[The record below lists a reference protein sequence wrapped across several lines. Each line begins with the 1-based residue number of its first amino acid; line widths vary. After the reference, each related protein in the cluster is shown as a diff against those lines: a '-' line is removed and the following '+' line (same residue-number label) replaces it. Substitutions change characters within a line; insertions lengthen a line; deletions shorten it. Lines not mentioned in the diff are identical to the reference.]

1 MKTAITSSRKSYN
14 HLALRGVQVDDDEFI
29 NDWNTNSLTNT
40 TLDESLAYTPELMP
54 RIIDIGIAEDL
65 ANNVIDEKQAKARK
79 QDQIKEYKTLLAKRG
94 MLK

>member
-1 MKTAITSSRKSYN
+1 MTTSSRKSYN

-29 NDWNTNSLTNT
+29 SDWNNNRLTKTSLD
-40 TLDESLAYTPELMP
+40 LELAYTKDLIP

-65 ANNVIDEKQAKARK
+65 ASGLIDPKEAKQRK
-79 QDQIKEYKTLLAKRG
+79 QDQTKEYRELLAKKG

>member
-1 MKTAITSSRKSYN
+1 VTTSLRKSYN

-40 TLDESLAYTPELMP
+40 TLDENLAYTKDLMP

-65 ANNVIDEKQAKARK
+65 SNRIIDDKQAKIRK
-79 QDQIKEYKTLLAKRG
+79 QEQMKEYKTLLAKKG

>member
-1 MKTAITSSRKSYN
+1 MTTSSRKSYN

>member
-1 MKTAITSSRKSYN
+1 MTTSSRKSYN

-29 NDWNTNSLTNT
+29 SDWNTNPLTK
-40 TLDESLAYTPELMP
+40 TLLDVELAYTKDLMP

-65 ANNVIDEKQAKARK
+65 SSGVKDDKKAKQRK
-79 QDQIKEYKTLLAKRG
+79 HEQMKEYRELLAKQG

>member
-1 MKTAITSSRKSYN
+1 VITSSRKSYN

-54 RIIDIGIAEDL
+54 RIIDIGIEEDL
-65 ANNVIDEKQAKARK
+65 ANNVIDNKQAKARK
-79 QDQIKEYKTLLAKRG
+79 QDQMKEYKTLLAKRG